1 MSDETKIKLFAN
13 NIFKNVILINA
24 IRNQTDFNLNQNLT
38 GFNLREGHEQF
49 LTELLVGTI
58 EVRPKPRSNNAG

>member
-24 IRNQTDFNLNQNLT
+24 MRNQTDFNL
-38 GFNLREGHEQF
+38 
-49 LTELLVGTI
+49 
-58 EVRPKPRSNNAG
+58 

>member
-24 IRNQTDFNLNQNLT
+24 IRNQTDFNLLKSYRLQ
-38 GFNLREGHEQF
+38 LREGHEQF
-49 LTELLVGTI
+49 LTELPVGTI

>member
-24 IRNQTDFNLNQNLT
+24 IRNQTDFNLLKSYRLQ
-38 GFNLREGHEQF
+38 LREGHEHF
-49 LTELLVGTI
+49 LTELPVGTI
-58 EVRPKPRSNNAG
+58 EVRPRPRSNNAG